1 MKAGEDG
8 EEEGVLA
15 ASLTSHPQRVL
26 WLWFPKKRLHA
37 NLCLLIRTIHRSESI
52 QVWLKA
58 RRKRKRKDKILLNC
72 KRSCR
77 NLSFWDVQMSVRV
90 FKMNWQKIS
99 SMVLRWTQAF
109 TLRSV
114 NGSQRH
120 SKGSLEF
127 TMEIVILPLQ
137 VWTKGGSSFWW
148 QGWKTVTT
156 QFCIRERGYKSAP
169 WCYWKIIKMKNLAQ

>member
-15 ASLTSHPQRVL
+15 ASLTSHAQRVL
-26 WLWFPKKRLHA
+26 WLRFPKKRLHA
-37 NLCLLIRTIHRSESI
+37 NLCLLIRTIRRSESI

-58 RRKRKRKDKILLNC
+58 RRKRKRKEKILLNC

-77 NLSFWDVQMSVRV
+77 NLSFWDVQMSVRA

-99 SMVLRWTQAF
+99 SMVLKWTQAF

-120 SKGSLEF
+120 SKGLWSLPWKLWFSPCRCGPKEEAVSGDRDERQSQRSSVSGKED
-127 TMEIVILPLQ
+127 TNLPHDVIE
-137 VWTKGGSSFWW
+137 K
-148 QGWKTVTT
+148 
-156 QFCIRERGYKSAP
+156 
-169 WCYWKIIKMKNLAQ
+169 